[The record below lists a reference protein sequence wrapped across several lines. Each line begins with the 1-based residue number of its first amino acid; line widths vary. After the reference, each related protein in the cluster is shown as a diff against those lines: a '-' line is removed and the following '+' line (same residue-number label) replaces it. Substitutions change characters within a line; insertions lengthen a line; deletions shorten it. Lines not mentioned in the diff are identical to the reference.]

1 LHYSKLFKIVFDT
14 FYNLCFNVIV
24 KSGKQLALNVGMP
37 DAKTIGRTIR
47 ALRMRLHLTQG
58 DFAARLGM
66 LQAPVSNIEG
76 GKNFPSAQVLYR
88 ISKVLGV
95 TLDELFNPS
104 GFLPAAHESSPTLDT
119 LKPSSTSDTSIDGRS
134 FPCEGISQTTAPSL
148 LSEDSPFANQ
158 VKTVIAD
165 YLRLEQICKV
175 PREARIPLQ
184 IPFDLT
190 AGGITR
196 LASQVR
202 DLMGIRNAVVFDHLE
217 LFENHGLR
225 IVFLEM
231 PSTIES
237 LSFYDANNRNVFIFI
252 SAQQNPE
259 RQIFSLVL
267 ELGKILLHVRMMTF
281 GLVYPETAA
290 ERWKPARLFAAAFLM
305 PEETVRT
312 TVTQT
317 GILPDTW
324 DFEMLLRLKHRFGVS
339 AETFNYRLLELGLI
353 TPQLQKKFR
362 TRIKAH
368 YQETHF
374 KEPGSSRRILS
385 PNGRIGDL
393 LHIAFNTPEGTA
405 LAKRFKKGMKV
416 AE

>member
-1 LHYSKLFKIVFDT
+1 
-14 FYNLCFNVIV
+14 
-24 KSGKQLALNVGMP
+24 MP
-37 DAKTIGRTIR
+37 DAKAIGRHIR

-58 DFAARLGM
+58 AFAARLGM

-95 TLDELFNPS
+95 SLDELFNPS
-104 GFLPAAHESSPTLDT
+104 GPLPSAPEPAPAPASPSASPPADAG
-119 LKPSSTSDTSIDGRS
+119 PDGRS

-148 LSEDSPFANQ
+148 LSEDSPFAHQ

-202 DLMGIRNAVVFDHLE
+202 ELMGIRNAVVFDHLE

-225 IVFLEM
+225 VVFLEM
-231 PSTIES
+231 PSHVES
-237 LSFYDANNRNVFIFI
+237 LSFYDANNRNVFIFV
-252 SAQQNPE
+252 SAKQNPE
-259 RQIFSLVL
+259 RQIFSLAL
-267 ELGKILLHVRMMTF
+267 ELGKLLLHVRLLAL
-281 GLVYPETAA
+281 GQSYPETAA

-305 PEETVRT
+305 PEEAVRA

-317 GILPDTW
+317 GLRPDTW

-339 AETFNYRLLELGLI
+339 AETFNYRLLELGLL
-353 TPQLQKKFR
+353 TPQLQKEFR

-368 YQETHF
+368 YKKTRFQ
-374 KEPGSSRRILS
+374 EPGASRRILS
-385 PNGRIGDL
+385 PNGRLGDL
-393 LHIAFNTPEGTA
+393 LHAASARGVSEVSAI
-405 LAKRFKKGMKV
+405 AKRMKTGKIT
-416 AE
+416 

>member
-1 LHYSKLFKIVFDT
+1 
-14 FYNLCFNVIV
+14 
-24 KSGKQLALNVGMP
+24 MP

-95 TLDELFNPS
+95 SLDEIFNPS
-104 GFLPAAHESSPTLDT
+104 GLLPSAHEPAPVRDT
-119 LKPSSTSDTSIDGRS
+119 PEPASATDAALDGRS

-148 LSEDSPFANQ
+148 LTEDSPFAHQ
-158 VKTVIAD
+158 VKRVIAD
-165 YLRLEQICKV
+165 YLRLEQLCKV

-225 IVFLEM
+225 VIFLAM
-231 PSTIES
+231 PSHVES

-267 ELGKILLHVRMMTF
+267 ELGKILLHVRMTTF
-281 GLVYPETAA
+281 GLAYPETLV

-393 LHIAFNTPEGTA
+393 LHAAQRHADPETSAIGDH
-405 LAKRFKKGMKV
+405 LKKLKIDV
-416 AE
+416 EHRVCKF

>member
-1 LHYSKLFKIVFDT
+1 
-14 FYNLCFNVIV
+14 V
-24 KSGKQLALNVGMP
+24 KSGKQLALKVRMP
-37 DAKTIGRTIR
+37 DAKNIGRNIR
-47 ALRMRLHLTQG
+47 ALRMRIHLTQG
-58 DFAARLGM
+58 DLAARLGM
-66 LQAPVSNIEG
+66 LQAPVCNIEG

-95 TLDELFNPS
+95 SLDEIFNPS
-104 GFLPAAHESSPTLDT
+104 GLLPSALESATDITTPT
-119 LKPSSTSDTSIDGRS
+119 PCSTSEPSGDGRS
-134 FPCEGISQTTAPSL
+134 FPCEGISQTTTPSL
-148 LSEDSPFANQ
+148 LSEDSPFAIQ
-158 VKTVIAD
+158 IRTIIAD
-165 YLRLEQICKV
+165 YLRLEHICKV

-184 IPFDLT
+184 IPFDLN

-202 DLMGIRNAVVFDHLE
+202 DLMGVRTAVVFDHLE

-225 IVFLEM
+225 VVFLEM
-231 PSTIES
+231 PSPIES

-267 ELGKILLHVRMMTF
+267 ELGKILLHVRMTAF
-281 GLVYPETAA
+281 GLAYPETLA

-317 GILPDTW
+317 GILPGTW
-324 DFEMLLRLKHRFGVS
+324 DFELLLRLKHRFGVS

-353 TPQLQKKFR
+353 TPQLQNKFR
-362 TRIKAH
+362 TLIKA
-368 YQETHF
+368 YYKETNF

-385 PNGRIGDL
+385 PNGRLGDL
-393 LHIAFNTPEGTA
+393 LHTACSLGSPEASEIAR
-405 LAKRFKKGMKV
+405 RFKMKKM
-416 AE
+416 ATGQ

>member
-1 LHYSKLFKIVFDT
+1 
-14 FYNLCFNVIV
+14 
-24 KSGKQLALNVGMP
+24 MP

-393 LHIAFNTPEGTA
+393 LHAAQQHNKNEAIKIDQRLLECGIKMPQ
-405 LAKRFKKGMKV
+405 
-416 AE
+416 

>member
-1 LHYSKLFKIVFDT
+1 
-14 FYNLCFNVIV
+14 
-24 KSGKQLALNVGMP
+24 MP

-95 TLDELFNPS
+95 SLDEIFNPS
-104 GFLPAAHESSPTLDT
+104 GLLPACPAPAPTRDT
-119 LKPSSTSDTSIDGRS
+119 PTPSKTTDAALEGRS
-134 FPCEGISQTTAPSL
+134 FPCEGISQTSAPSL
-148 LSEDSPFANQ
+148 LAEDSPFAHQ

-165 YLRLEQICKV
+165 YLRLEQLCKV

-225 IVFLEM
+225 VVFLEM

-281 GLVYPETAA
+281 GLSYPETAA

-353 TPQLQKKFR
+353 TPLLQKKFR
-362 TRIKAH
+362 THIKAH

-393 LHIAFNTPEGTA
+393 LHAACA
-405 LAKRFKKGMKV
+405 LGASEASEMAKRFKKTGIV
-416 AE
+416 SSS